1 MPWHVYLLHGTRV
14 YIDGGSLLAA
24 SLQSGGLATY
34 ICSGDFV
41 TISGSLAAIW
51 WLRHIYIYICSG
63 GLATISVSGDFVTIS
78 GSLAAISVVCSRW
91 VGRLVSPHGVRLV
104 RGCYGWL
111 WVGISAFMIYL
122 FCICYGP
129 MGFILISI
137 LGQGP
142 DKSDSEV
149 WSVLGYGWVMLH
161 TEFTELTLYFHLY
174 RKSPTIVGLE
184 P

>member
-1 MPWHVYLLHGTRV
+1 MGHGFILMEEAFWQPRCNLVASPHISVLVTSSQ
-14 YIDGGSLLAA
+14 YLAA

-51 WLRHIYIYICSG
+51 WLRHIYICSG
-63 GLATISVSGDFVTIS
+63 GLATIFVSGDLVTIS
-78 GSLAAISVVCSRW
+78 GSFAAISVVCSGCM
-91 VGRLVSPHGVRLV
+91 GRVVSPHGVRLV

-122 FCICYGP
+122 FCMCYGP

-149 WSVLGYGWVMLH
+149 
-161 TEFTELTLYFHLY
+161 
-174 RKSPTIVGLE
+174 
-184 P
+184 